1 LLNNILNFFYKCTL
15 IVSRTINAN
24 IYLRFRI
31 FNIVF
36 NYFNYLK
43 KTITN
48 YSCFL
53 REIILKVC
61 KKASTKL
68 VKYYSK
74 TKKLNKMLYNLVN
87 ILNSIQE
94 LSLYKI

>member
-1 LLNNILNFFYKCTL
+1 MLNSFYKCTF
-15 IVSRTINAN
+15 IVFRTINVN
-24 IYLRFRI
+24 IYLEFQVFDAI
-31 FNIVF
+31 F

-48 YSCFL
+48 YSCSL

-68 VKYYSK
+68 VKYYLK
-74 TKKLNKMLYNLVN
+74 TKKINKMLYNLVN
-87 ILNSIQE
+87 ILNSTQK
-94 LSLYKI
+94 LNFYKI

>member
-1 LLNNILNFFYKCTL
+1 MLNFFYKYTL
-15 IVSRTINAN
+15 IVSRTINAS
-24 IYLRFRI
+24 IYLEFRI
-31 FNIVF
+31 FDAI
-36 NYFNYLK
+36 FNYLNYIK

-53 REIILKVC
+53 KEIILKVC
-61 KKASTKL
+61 KKASTKF

-87 ILNSIQE
+87 ILNST
-94 LSLYKI
+94 

>member
-1 LLNNILNFFYKCTL
+1 LLNNILNSFYKYTF
-15 IVSRTINAN
+15 IVFWTTNIN
-24 IYLRFRI
+24 IYLKFRI

-36 NYFNYLK
+36 NYFNYIK

-61 KKASTKL
+61 KKASTKF
-68 VKYYSK
+68 VKYYLK
-74 TKKLNKMLYNLVN
+74 TKELNKILYNLIN
-87 ILNSIQE
+87 ILNSI
-94 LSLYKI
+94 

>member
-1 LLNNILNFFYKCTL
+1 MLNNILNLFYKYIF
-15 IVSRTINAN
+15 IVSRTINAS
-24 IYLRFRI
+24 IYLKFWVFDAI
-31 FNIVF
+31 F

-48 YSCFL
+48 YICFL

-68 VKYYSK
+68 VKYYLK
-74 TKKLNKMLYNLVN
+74 TKKFNKILYNFVN
-87 ILNSIQE
+87 ILNSSQK

>member
-1 LLNNILNFFYKCTL
+1 MLNFFYKCTF
-15 IVSRTINAN
+15 IVSWTINVN
-24 IYLRFRI
+24 IYLKFRI
-31 FNIVF
+31 LDIVF
-36 NYFNYLK
+36 NYFNYIK

-53 REIILKVC
+53 REIILKAC

-74 TKKLNKMLYNLVN
+74 IEKLNKILYNFVN
-87 ILNSIQE
+87 ILNST
-94 LSLYKI
+94 

>member
-1 LLNNILNFFYKCTL
+1 MNFFYKYTL
-15 IVSRTINAN
+15 IVSRTINVN
-24 IYLRFRI
+24 IYLKFRVFDAI
-31 FNIVF
+31 F

-48 YSCFL
+48 YSYSL

-68 VKYYSK
+68 AKYYSK
-74 TKKLNKMLYNLVN
+74 TKELNRMLYNLVN
-87 ILNSIQE
+87 ILNST
-94 LSLYKI
+94 

>member
-1 LLNNILNFFYKCTL
+1 MFNNILNFFYKYTF
-15 IVSRTINAN
+15 IVFRTTNIN
-24 IYLRFRI
+24 IYLKFWI

-36 NYFNYLK
+36 SYFDYIK

-53 REIILKVC
+53 REIILKAC

-74 TKKLNKMLYNLVN
+74 IEKLNKILYNLVN
-87 ILNSIQE
+87 ILNFT
-94 LSLYKI
+94 

>member
-1 LLNNILNFFYKCTL
+1 MLNNILNSFYKYTF
-15 IVSRTINAN
+15 IVFWTTNIN
-24 IYLRFRI
+24 IYLKFRI

-36 NYFNYLK
+36 NYFNYIK

-61 KKASTKL
+61 KKASTKF
-68 VKYYSK
+68 VKYYLK
-74 TKKLNKMLYNLVN
+74 TKELNKILYNLIN
-87 ILNSIQE
+87 ILNSI
-94 LSLYKI
+94 

>member
-1 LLNNILNFFYKCTL
+1 LNFFYKCTF
-15 IVSRTINAN
+15 IVSWTINVN
-24 IYLRFRI
+24 IYLKFQVFDAI
-31 FNIVF
+31 F

-53 REIILKVC
+53 KEIILKVC

-68 VKYYSK
+68 AKYYSK
-74 TKKLNKMLYNLVN
+74 IEKLNKMLYNFIN
-87 ILNSIQE
+87 ILNFTQK
-94 LSLYKI
+94 LSLYKM

>member
-1 LLNNILNFFYKCTL
+1 MNFFYKCTF
-15 IVSRTINAN
+15 IVSWTINVN
-24 IYLRFRI
+24 IYLKFQVFDAI
-31 FNIVF
+31 F

-53 REIILKVC
+53 KEIILKVC

-68 VKYYSK
+68 AKYYSK
-74 TKKLNKMLYNLVN
+74 IEKLNKMLYNFIN
-87 ILNSIQE
+87 ILNFTQK
-94 LSLYKI
+94 LSLYKM

>member
-1 LLNNILNFFYKCTL
+1 LFNNILNSFYKCTF
-15 IVSRTINAN
+15 IVFRTININ
-24 IYLRFRI
+24 IYLEFRI
-31 FNIVF
+31 FDAIF
-36 NYFNYLK
+36 NYLNYLK

-48 YSCFL
+48 YSYFL
-53 REIILKVC
+53 RKIILKAC

-74 TKKLNKMLYNLVN
+74 AKEFNKILYNFVN
-87 ILNSIQE
+87 ILNFTQK